1 MTLKELLKSNGVS
14 DETLEKIFAEMKE
27 NKIYTASEE
36 NLDVRYGKLKAEN
49 ESKIGELQ
57 EAQNLIEELKKGN
70 KANDDLQNKIKGYEA
85 KVSELQ
91 SQLEQ
96 SRINSAIDRVLI
108 EAKVQDVDY
117 LKFKIKEKHPNG
129 FKLNENEQLEGIN
142 DIIDSLKVQFPNQ
155 FSSDS
160 SKKIEENKLP
170 ENSDKQGIT
179 KAEFNKMTYKERL
192 ELFNSNKE
200 AFDNLSKENKN

>member
-14 DETLEKIFAEMKE
+14 DETLEKIFTEMKE

-57 EAQNLIEELKKGN
+57 EARNLIEELKKGN

-96 SRINSAIDRVLI
+96 SNINSAIDRVLI

-117 LKFKIKEKHPNG
+117 LKFKIKEKHPDG
-129 FKLNENEQLEGIN
+129 FKFNENGQLEGIN

-155 FSSDS
+155 FLSDS

-179 KAEFNKMTYKERL
+179 KAEYNKMSYKERL

>member
-14 DETLEKIFAEMKE
+14 DETMEKIFTEMKE
-27 NKIYTASEE
+27 NKIFTASEE

-57 EAQNLIEELKKGN
+57 EAQNLIAELKKGN
-70 KANDDLQNKIKGYEA
+70 KTNGELQNKIKDYET

-96 SRINSAIDRVLI
+96 TKVNSALDRALI

-117 LKFKIKEKHPNG
+117 LKFKLKEKHPEG
-129 FKLNENEQLEGIN
+129 FKLNENEQLDGIN
-142 DIIDSLKVQFPNQ
+142 EIIDSLKLQFPNQ
-155 FSSDS
+155 FAGDG

-170 ENSDKQGIT
+170 ESNDKNAIT
-179 KAEFNKMTYKERL
+179 KEQFNKMSYGERANL
-192 ELFNSNKE
+192 YETNRELFNELK
-200 AFDNLSKENKN
+200 K

>member
-27 NKIYTASEE
+27 NKIFTASEE

-57 EAQNLIEELKKGN
+57 EAQNLIAELKKGN
-70 KANDDLQNKIKGYEA
+70 KANDELQNKIKDYET

-91 SQLEQ
+91 AQLEQ
-96 SRINSAIDRVLI
+96 TKINSALDRALI

-117 LKFKIKEKHPNG
+117 LKFKLKEKHPDG
-129 FKLNENEQLEGIN
+129 FKLNENEQLDGIN
-142 DIIDSLKVQFPNQ
+142 EILDSLKVQFPNQ
-155 FSSDS
+155 FVGDG

-170 ENSDKQGIT
+170 ESNDKNAIT
-179 KAEFNKMTYKERL
+179 REQFNKMSYGERAKIYETNR
-192 ELFNSNKE
+192 ELFNELK
-200 AFDNLSKENKN
+200 K

>member
-14 DETLEKIFAEMKE
+14 DETMEKIFTEMKE
-27 NKIYTASEE
+27 NKIFTASEE

-57 EAQNLIEELKKGN
+57 EAQNLIAELKKGN
-70 KANDDLQNKIKGYEA
+70 KTNDELQNKIKDYET

-96 SRINSAIDRVLI
+96 TKVNSALDRALI

-117 LKFKIKEKHPNG
+117 LKFKLKEKHPEG
-129 FKLNENEQLEGIN
+129 FKLNENEQLDGIN
-142 DIIDSLKVQFPNQ
+142 EIIDSLKLQFPNQ
-155 FSSDS
+155 FAGDG

-170 ENSDKQGIT
+170 ESNDKNAIT
-179 KAEFNKMTYKERL
+179 KEQFNKMSYGERANL
-192 ELFNSNKE
+192 YETNRELFNELK
-200 AFDNLSKENKN
+200 K